1 VSDER
6 GAATTDAGEVGSTS
20 RPRRLLETLEG
31 RRERFRARGP
41 VYRWLFVVVGILVV
55 AAGAALLVLPGP
67 GVVVIAIGLAMLA
80 LQFDWAERMLARAVD
95 QAERAGEAAAE
106 SSPAQRAVVAVLTV
120 LALAAIG
127 VWGYLGD
134 VPLVPVL

>member
-1 VSDER
+1 MSDER
-6 GAATTDAGEVGSTS
+6 GAATTDVGQVGSTS

-55 AAGAALLVLPGP
+55 VAGAALLVLPGP
-67 GVVVIAIGLAMLA
+67 GIVVIAIGLAMLA
-80 LQFDWAERMLARAVD
+80 LQFDWAERMLERAVD
-95 QAERAGEAAAE
+95 QAERAGAAAAE
-106 SSPAQRAVVAVLTV
+106 SSPAQRALVVVATV
-120 LALAAIG
+120 VGLAAVG
-127 VWGYLGD
+127 AWSYLGD